1 MRKSI
6 IILFILLISVSA
18 FAQDRNIKGRVT
30 NDAGESLANVTV
42 TVQRTS
48 TAVMTDDN
56 GNFEIPVQSG
66 QALQF
71 AIIGYSSQTVQINS
85 QTTLD
90 IVLKSEDEQV
100 DEVVVIGYQTVKKSD
115 LTGAVSVFKPSEMK
129 NTTVTGTVGDALGT
143 LPGLN
148 VRTAGNPGSEG
159 KVEIR
164 GTGTFGSSNPLYV
177 VDGIVAGANRDFNFN
192 DIESIQ
198 VLKDASA
205 AAIYGSRAGN
215 GVIIITTKQGREGKM
230 KIDVSS
236 RGTAQ
241 WLPRYNLADRDL
253 WISMNDLAFSN
264 ANRTPANHF
273 DANTDWQEE
282 VFKTGWLQDQN
293 ISFSGGGK
301 ESRYFF
307 SGNYQANSG
316 TTIGASSKR
325 FTLRSNMS
333 TSRNFGENIKFSLG
347 ENIVLSNF
355 QVDEL
360 NTNPIIDVYRM
371 LPTIP
376 IYDPNNAAKGGYG
389 FGEGSRDVT
398 FGTNPFAIEDF
409 LVTEN
414 GNLRTR
420 GNVFTELE
428 FFKSLK
434 YRLNFGFDLSND
446 KHMALRKEGF
456 WTYNQPY
463 DPSSLNKNQAQ
474 YQGYVYDNTLEYAK
488 IFGKHDISAVAGI
501 SYQTSNYE
509 QIWGTKN
516 DLLMNGADY
525 FTNLDAALS
534 NPKTGN
540 YQDLEKLFSVFGRVN
555 YTYDERYLLSLT
567 MRRDQSS
574 KFNPDLSV
582 GYFPSVAAGWRISKE
597 QFFNVPWINELKLR
611 ANYGVLGT
619 SNINVWDWVSFI
631 TVFPQAVF
639 GTDQV
644 VNTGMTQIKLANED
658 LKWEK
663 VAQLNAGFDAVLA
676 DNRLSLSLDY
686 FEKNTQDVLTPMPIL
701 LTTGNNGGNPVVNS
715 ASLKNTGLELTT
727 EWRDKVGDFGY
738 QIGFNASYIKNKIV
752 ELGYDRKEFTQWNT
766 KSRVGESIGNW
777 YLIKT
782 DGLFQSAEEV
792 QNHKN
797 SAGQLIQPNA
807 KPGDVRFIDFN
818 DDGQITEADRQYMGS
833 SMPRYQV
840 GANLGFEYKGFDLQ
854 FQLTGAFGFKSFN
867 GPRSGYDRFDDNS
880 NYRADYDPWTAENP
894 NAKDPRPIYADSRNV
909 RPDQDRWLENGNY
922 LRIRQMAL
930 GYNFPA
936 SILGNTFS
944 QVRLYVNAQNLVT
957 FTKYRGLDPEFLN
970 RSIWERSYDG
980 GSFPNPRGFSFGAQI
995 TF

>member
-1 MRKSI
+1 
-6 IILFILLISVSA
+6 
-18 FAQDRNIKGRVT
+18 
-30 NDAGESLANVTV
+30 
-42 TVQRTS
+42 
-48 TAVMTDDN
+48 
-56 GNFEIPVQSG
+56 
-66 QALQF
+66 
-71 AIIGYSSQTVQINS
+71 
-85 QTTLD
+85 
-90 IVLKSEDEQV
+90 
-100 DEVVVIGYQTVKKSD
+100 
-115 LTGAVSVFKPSEMK
+115 
-129 NTTVTGTVGDALGT
+129 
-143 LPGLN
+143 
-148 VRTAGNPGSEG
+148 
-159 KVEIR
+159 
-164 GTGTFGSSNPLYV
+164 
-177 VDGIVAGANRDFNFN
+177 
-192 DIESIQ
+192 
-198 VLKDASA
+198 
-205 AAIYGSRAGN
+205 
-215 GVIIITTKQGREGKM
+215 
-230 KIDVSS
+230 
-236 RGTAQ
+236 
-241 WLPRYNLADRDL
+241 
-253 WISMNDLAFSN
+253 
-264 ANRTPANHF
+264 
-273 DANTDWQEE
+273 
-282 VFKTGWLQDQN
+282 
-293 ISFSGGGK
+293 
-301 ESRYFF
+301 
-307 SGNYQANSG
+307 
-316 TTIGASSKR
+316 
-325 FTLRSNMS
+325 
-333 TSRNFGENIKFSLG
+333 
-347 ENIVLSNF
+347 
-355 QVDEL
+355 
-360 NTNPIIDVYRM
+360 
-371 LPTIP
+371 
-376 IYDPNNAAKGGYG
+376 
-389 FGEGSRDVT
+389 
-398 FGTNPFAIEDF
+398 
-409 LVTEN
+409 
-414 GNLRTR
+414 
-420 GNVFTELE
+420 
-428 FFKSLK
+428 
-434 YRLNFGFDLSND
+434 
-446 KHMALRKEGF
+446 
-456 WTYNQPY
+456 
-463 DPSSLNKNQAQ
+463 
-474 YQGYVYDNTLEYAK
+474 
-488 IFGKHDISAVAGI
+488 
-501 SYQTSNYE
+501 
-509 QIWGTKN
+509 
-516 DLLMNGADY
+516 
-525 FTNLDAALS
+525 
-534 NPKTGN
+534 
-540 YQDLEKLFSVFGRVN
+540 
-555 YTYDERYLLSLT
+555 